1 VVIANAAL
9 GIRCIY
15 PEKSL
20 LDCVAEARESLE
32 NKKALAAFKKLMN
45 L

>member
-1 VVIANAAL
+1 L

-20 LDCVAEARESLE
+20 IDCVAEASESLKS
-32 NKKALAAFKKLMN
+32 KKALAVFQKLMN
-45 L
+45 H